1 MHTFDRSHFL
11 RVRWSIYLIL
21 AVAYV
26 LVFFHRMAP
35 AVVSSDLMSAFGTT
49 GAALGSLA
57 AMYYYIYTAMQ
68 IPAGVLADTLGAR
81 ATVTMGN
88 LVAGAGSILFGLAD
102 TFLEA
107 ALGRTLVGLGVSVV
121 FVGLMKSNTLWFS
134 ERDYGFI
141 SGLTLMIG
149 NLGAMLSAKPLAAI
163 LDYYSWRSVFV
174 GLGIIALLLAL
185 LSLLF
190 VRNRPEDR
198 GFPSVREMEG
208 KSSYP
213 PREMHWWQALK
224 SVLGTSKVWPGFWVN
239 LGMSGGMLSFMGLWA
254 IPYLRDVHGLER
266 SAAATYTTLGLLGFA
281 IGTLLAG
288 WLSDRLG
295 RRKLVILAGTLL
307 YTASCAVMIYAPW
320 TPGPGGMALFSLI
333 GFGAGSFIVM
343 YASAKEI
350 MPPMVAGM
358 AMALVNTG
366 AFLGAAIIQPLFGW
380 LMDLTWDGK
389 VVNAVRVYAPGDYHL
404 GFLLMLGCGVM
415 AILMTGRIQ
424 ETYCRNITVE
434 D

>member
-1 MHTFDRSHFL
+1 
-11 RVRWSIYLIL
+11 
-21 AVAYV
+21 
-26 LVFFHRMAP
+26 
-35 AVVSSDLMSAFGTT
+35 
-49 GAALGSLA
+49 
-57 AMYYYIYTAMQ
+57 
-68 IPAGVLADTLGAR
+68 
-81 ATVTMGN
+81 
-88 LVAGAGSILFGLAD
+88 
-102 TFLEA
+102 
-107 ALGRTLVGLGVSVV
+107 
-121 FVGLMKSNTLWFS
+121 
-134 ERDYGFI
+134 
-141 SGLTLMIG
+141 
-149 NLGAMLSAKPLAAI
+149 
-163 LDYYSWRSVFV
+163 
-174 GLGIIALLLAL
+174 
-185 LSLLF
+185 
-190 VRNRPEDR
+190 
-198 GFPSVREMEG
+198 
-208 KSSYP
+208 
-213 PREMHWWQALK
+213 
-224 SVLGTSKVWPGFWVN
+224 
-239 LGMSGGMLSFMGLWA
+239 
-254 IPYLRDVHGLER
+254 
-266 SAAATYTTLGLLGFA
+266 LGFA